1 MKYYHNPRCSKSR
14 QGLEFIPSNCKIIL
28 YLKEDVSADDYASI
42 LQRYDGNV
50 LDLLRNQELPAKGVD
65 FNSYSIDE
73 LAEFLTQNPI
83 VLQRPVLDD
92 GESIII
98 GRPVENISTHLNI

>member
-14 QGLEFIPSNCKIIL
+14 QGLGFLPSNCKIIL

-42 LQRYDGNV
+42 LQRYDGNI
-50 LDLLRNQELPAKGVD
+50 LDILRNQELPAKGLD
-65 FNSYSIDE
+65 MDSFSIVE

-83 VLQRPVLDD
+83 VLQRPILDD
-92 GESIII
+92 GESIIV
-98 GRPVENISTHLNI
+98 GRPVENISTHLKD